1 MLTCVLVVQIPTKVA
16 IGIKLV
22 PTKVAIAVNKLA
34 IADGADDKERK
45 VGDVFPLPE
54 ADPEAAAA

>member
-1 MLTCVLVVQIPTKVA
+1 MILVQVPTKVA

-22 PTKVAIAVNKLA
+22 PTKLAIAVNKLA
-34 IADGADDKERK
+34 LADGADDKERK

-54 ADPEAAAA
+54 AAPEAAAA